1 MPEPLSV
8 IIGVVALLEVANAVV
23 NRGTAH
29 PVSTGLSD
37 WRQGIHILIR
47 ISKLADTFTIP
58 RHEEHPQLL

>member
-29 PVSTGLSD
+29 PVSTGD
-37 WRQGIHILIR
+37 WRQGIDILIR